1 MDHEFADAM
10 RRLSV
15 ADDGP
20 TALSRRQFL
29 VRAMAATGGLTAAG
43 MLGRMGT
50 AHAQA
55 VEGAPAPPEAVNP
68 GSPSP
73 TAPELVTPTELL
85 PTEPQTASVIGEAVL
100 PPGQLLIIQLG
111 GGNDGL
117 NTLVPMAG
125 ALGTDYRAYRGQ
137 VAITNPIALND
148 PLSGAATGF
157 GLHPNLPYL
166 AQLYAQGQVSIV
178 RGVGYAGS
186 TLSHFDTTATWMAGT
201 AAGGPPTTGWLGR
214 WLDTFPTPGPFDAI
228 QIGSSIPLHLV
239 GATRKASSLPSHEPY
254 FGTSGDASDQ
264 LAYRQLAAASSAPSS
279 RGPLADRMNAAFAG
293 AMRINSTALPL
304 YSQPAPLGSSDLVG
318 GLKLAARL
326 FNANLGV
333 RIVSAQ
339 QHDYD
344 QHDEELGTHADRL
357 SVLNAALAAFFAELS
372 PAQAS
377 RTTVMTFSEFG
388 RKPWA
393 NASRG
398 TDHGKASCLF
408 VIGPGA
414 AGGMVGVHPS
424 LTGLGQWDDMEAT
437 TDFRQ
442 VYASILQTWLGAN
455 PTSILGGAY
464 NPVPIFRSGPL

>member
-1 MDHEFADAM
+1 MDHEFSDAM

-15 ADDGP
+15 ADDDR
-20 TALSRRQFL
+20 TAWSRRQFL

-43 MLGRMGT
+43 MVGRMGS
-50 AHAQA
+50 AHAQE
-55 VEGAPAPPEAVNP
+55 VGGTPAPPEAVNP
-68 GSPSP
+68 GFFSPA
-73 TAPELVTPTELL
+73 TPELVAPTELL
-85 PTEPQTASVIGEAVL
+85 PAAPQAAPAVGEVAT
-100 PPGQLLIIQLG
+100 PAGQLLIIQLG

-117 NTLVPMAG
+117 NTLVPIAG
-125 ALGTDYRAYRGQ
+125 SLGTDYRNYRGQ

-201 AAGGPPTTGWLGR
+201 AASGPSSTGWLGR
-214 WLDTFPTPGPFDAI
+214 WLDTFPAPGPFDAI

-239 GATRKASSLPSHEPY
+239 GATRKASSLPPYEPY

-264 LAYRQLAAASSAPSS
+264 LAYRQLAAAATAPSS

-293 AMRINSTALPL
+293 AMRINSTALPM
-304 YSQPAPLGSSDLVG
+304 YSQPSPLGSTDLVG
-318 GLKLAARL
+318 GLRLAARL

-333 RIVSAQ
+333 RVISAS
-339 QHDYD
+339 QHDFD
-344 QHDEELGTHADRL
+344 QHDEELGTHGDRL
-357 SVLNAALAAFFAELS
+357 TVLNAALTAFFAELS

-408 VIGPGA
+408 VVGPRA
-414 AGGMVGVHPS
+414 AGGMVGDHPS
-424 LTGLGQWDDMEAT
+424 LAGLGQWDDMEAT

-442 VYASILQTWLGAN
+442 VYASILQTWLGTDPA
-455 PTSILGGAY
+455 SILGGSY
-464 NPVPIFRSGPL
+464 SPLPILRGGPL